1 MSSKYES
8 GIRQIPYSQQR
19 VYDKLSDFSFMQQ
32 YQDNL
37 SQIPSDTISVEDL
50 QFTPDGFSCRVSPF
64 GNVDLQIVEREE
76 PKCIKLETTSS
87 PVPLTFWVQILPTS
101 DESSKIK
108 LTLHAELNFFLK
120 GILNKPISDGMEKL
134 ADALAAMPY

>member
-19 VYDKLSDFSFMQQ
+19 VYDKLSDLSFMQQ

-37 SQIPSDTISVEDL
+37 SQIPADTLRVEDL
-50 QFTPDGFSCRVSPF
+50 QFSPDGFSCRVSPF
-64 GNVDLQIVEREE
+64 GNVDLRIVEREE
-76 PKCIKLETTSS
+76 PKCIKLESTSS

-101 DESSKIK
+101 EESSKIK
-108 LTLHAELNFFLK
+108 LTLHTELNFFLK
-120 GILNKPISDGMEKL
+120 GLLNKPISDGMEKL
-134 ADALAAMPY
+134 ADALAVMPY

>member
-19 VYDKLSDFSFMQQ
+19 VYDKLSDLSFMQQ

-37 SQIPSDTISVEDL
+37 SQIPADTLRVEDL
-50 QFTPDGFSCRVSPF
+50 LFSPDGFSCRVSPF
-64 GNVDLQIVEREE
+64 GNVDLRIVEREE
-76 PKCIKLETTSS
+76 PKCIKLESTSS

-101 DESSKIK
+101 EESSKIK
-108 LTLHAELNFFLK
+108 LTLHTELNFFLK
-120 GILNKPISDGMEKL
+120 GLLNKPISDGMEKL

>member
-19 VYDKLSDFSFMQQ
+19 VYDKLSDLSFMQQ

-37 SQIPSDTISVEDL
+37 SQTPSDTINVEDL

>member
-19 VYDKLSDFSFMQQ
+19 VYDKLSDLSFMQQ

-37 SQIPSDTISVEDL
+37 SQIPSDTFSVEDL
-50 QFTPDGFSCRVSPF
+50 QFSSDGFSCRVSPF